1 MGSCTNEML
10 LALAT
15 AAAATAADV
24 GAAALA
30 AFAGATTCVYA
41 VMCFVDGDRVVVTR
55 QYS

>member
-10 LALAT
+10 LALTAT
-15 AAAATAADV
+15 AAVDV

>member
-10 LALAT
+10 LALA
-15 AAAATAADV
+15 AADANAADV
-24 GAAALA
+24 GAALA